1 MSNETATQDERPN
14 VLKVLLRGR
23 HLQTYR
29 AFCREYDAIAEKL
42 DRKLRGTHPS
52 KAQFYRWLSGDL
64 IGLPYPDHCRILET
78 MLPGWQV
85 EQLFQPH
92 DGGIEFVPEPPQDKA
107 DERTQTRDIKMVDSV
122 EPRTEQGNQ
131 IGEEYALEVPRAEFG
146 DAKLDVLSL
155 PNPQPG
161 RLLDLNWGTFGLG
174 IEQLG
179 SQIKNLGSRLDVD
192 ICFGINEA
200 GLVMATFL
208 SSSRFS
214 RCPIGYLR
222 CNKVRGGGIEL
233 DDASVFPE
241 SREHPTIVLCD
252 FEVKHSDAIGY
263 LAKQVRTRYPTADL
277 YFAVFGAMTQ
287 GDDPR
292 ADTFDS
298 LAGAQNLR
306 KVDFSAIFI
315 AATMSPPGIEPP
327 LELR

>member
-1 MSNETATQDERPN
+1 M
-14 VLKVLLRGR
+14 V
-23 HLQTYR
+23 
-29 AFCREYDAIAEKL
+29 
-42 DRKLRGTHPS
+42 
-52 KAQFYRWLSGDL
+52 
-64 IGLPYPDHCRILET
+64 GLPYADHCRILEA
-78 MLPGWQV
+78 MLPGWQA
-85 EQLFQPH
+85 EQLFEPH
-92 DGGIEFVPEPPQDKA
+92 DGGIEFVPEPPSATPEQP
-107 DERTQTRDIKMVDSV
+107 EETRL
-122 EPRTEQGNQ
+122 EPEVRRAPYGSQ
-131 IGEEYALEVPRAEFG
+131 IGEEFTLSVPRAEFG
-146 DAKLDVLSL
+146 EAKIDVFSL

-161 RLLDLNWGTFGLG
+161 SLLDLNWETFGLG
-174 IEQLG
+174 IERLG

-222 CNKVRGGGIEL
+222 CNKVRGGIEL

-241 SREHPTIVLCD
+241 SKDHPTIVLCD

-263 LAKQVRTRYPTADL
+263 LAKQVRERYPTADL
-277 YFAVFGAMTQ
+277 YFAVFGAMTH

-292 ADTFDS
+292 AYSFDD
-298 LAGAQNLR
+298 LAGVQNLR
-306 KVDFSAIFI
+306 KADFSAIFI

>member
-1 MSNETATQDERPN
+1 MSTDTATQEVRPI

-23 HLQTYR
+23 HLQSYR
-29 AFCREYDAIAEKL
+29 AFCREYDKVADKV
-42 DRKLRGTHPS
+42 DKSLRGSYPS
-52 KAQFYRWLSGDL
+52 KAQFYRWLSGEL
-64 IGLPYPDHCRILET
+64 VSLPYADHCRILEA
-78 MLPGWQV
+78 MLPGWQA
-85 EQLFQPH
+85 EQLFESH
-92 DGGIEFVPEPPQDKA
+92 DGGIEFVPEPPQARA
-107 DERTQTRDIKMVDSV
+107 DEPKQESAAQRVANN
-122 EPRTEQGNQ
+122 EPRAAQGNQ
-131 IGEEYALEVPRAEFG
+131 IGEEYTLAVPRVEFG
-146 DAKLDVLSL
+146 EAKIDVLSL

-161 RLLDLNWGTFGLG
+161 RLLDLNWSTFGQG

-179 SQIKNLGSRLDVD
+179 SQIKNLGSRLDAD

-241 SREHPTIVLCD
+241 TKEHPTIVLCD

-263 LAKQVRTRYPTADL
+263 LAQQVRSRYPTADL

-292 ADTFDS
+292 ADNFDD

>member
-1 MSNETATQDERPN
+1 MSPDTTAQEARPI

-23 HLQTYR
+23 HLQSYR
-29 AFCREYDAIAEKL
+29 AFCREYDKVAEKV
-42 DRKLRGTHPS
+42 DKSLRGSFPS
-52 KAQFYRWLSGDL
+52 KAQFYRWLSGEL
-64 IGLPYPDHCRILET
+64 VGLPYADHCRILEA
-78 MLPGWQV
+78 MLPGWQA
-85 EQLFQPH
+85 EQLFGPH
-92 DGGIEFVPEPPQDKA
+92 EGGIEFVPEPPQ
-107 DERTQTRDIKMVDSV
+107 T
-122 EPRTEQGNQ
+122 RTETPSQESPPRKIHTEGARAAPGNQ
-131 IGEEYALEVPRAEFG
+131 VGEEFALAVPRAEFG
-146 DAKLDVLSL
+146 DSTIDVFSL

-161 RLLDLNWGTFGLG
+161 RLLDLNWETFGLG
-174 IEQLG
+174 IERLG
-179 SQIKNLGSRLDVD
+179 NQIKNLGSRLDVD

-222 CNKVRGGGIEL
+222 CNKVRGGIEL

-241 SREHPTIVLCD
+241 AKDHPTIVLCD

-263 LAKQVRTRYPTADL
+263 LEKQVRARYPTADL
-277 YFAVFGAMTQ
+277 YFAVFGAMTK

-292 ADTFDS
+292 AYSFDD
-298 LAGAQNLR
+298 LAGVHNLR
-306 KVDFSAIFI
+306 KADFSAIFI